1 MSDARPV
8 DPERKPR
15 LLEQLRQAIRYKH
28 YSYRTEQAYV
38 HWVRRFILFCGKRHP
53 STLGEAEVTR
63 FLNHLAVDR
72 QVAAPGWL
80 PDCSTGRDCGCWKPC
95 GCG

>member
-1 MSDARPV
+1 MSDPHPA

-15 LLEQLRQAIRYKH
+15 LLEQLREAIRYKH

-53 STLGEAEVTR
+53 ETLGEAEVTR

-72 QVAAPGWL
+72 QSSKKTKGGFVRL
-80 PDCSTGRDCGCWKPC
+80 SF
-95 GCG
+95 

>member
-1 MSDARPV
+1 MADSHPI

-15 LLEQLRQAIRYKH
+15 LLEQLREATRYKH

-53 STLGEAEVTR
+53 ATWVRRRSPGSSTISPWTAKWLLRRKLAPAAS
-63 FLNHLAVDR
+63 LNLTA
-72 QVAAPGWL
+72 
-80 PDCSTGRDCGCWKPC
+80 
-95 GCG
+95 